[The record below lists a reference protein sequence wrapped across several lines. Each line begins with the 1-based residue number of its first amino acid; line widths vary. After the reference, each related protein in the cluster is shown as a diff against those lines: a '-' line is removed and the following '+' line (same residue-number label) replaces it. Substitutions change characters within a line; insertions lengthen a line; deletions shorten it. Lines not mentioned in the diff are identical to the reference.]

1 MENKIYQSISDFSP
15 TLQKWKGQKEKIVFT
30 NGCFD
35 ILHFGHIDYLKK
47 AVALG
52 TKLIVG
58 LNSDISVKNQNKS
71 ASRPLQNEMSR
82 SAIMASL
89 FFVDAVI
96 IFEEQTPIKLI
107 EAIVPDVLVKG
118 SDYKPENI
126 VGYDVV
132 KNNGGEIITIDFVA
146 GYSTSAIE
154 QKIINSHLNK

>member
-1 MENKIYQSISDFSP
+1 MENKIYASISDFSS
-15 TLQKWKGQKEKIVFT
+15 TLQKWKEQKEKIVFT

-47 AVALG
+47 AAGLG

-58 LNSDISVKNQNKS
+58 LNSDVSVKNQNKS
-71 ASRPLQNEMSR
+71 ASRPLQNELSR

-146 GYSTSAIE
+146 GYSTTAIE

>member
-1 MENKIYQSISDFSP
+1 MENKIYESISDFSP
-15 TLQKWKGQKEKIVFT
+15 TLHQWKENKEKIVFT

-47 AVALG
+47 ATALG

-58 LNSDISVKNQNKS
+58 LNSDSSVRDQNKR
-71 ASRPLQNEMSR
+71 ASRPLQNQLSR

-89 FFVDAVI
+89 YFVDAVI
-96 IFEEQTPIKLI
+96 IFEEQTPLKLI
-107 EAIVPDVLVKG
+107 EAIVPDILVKG

-132 KNNGGEIITIDFVA
+132 KNAGGNIITIDFVD
-146 GYSTSAIE
+146 GYSTTAIE
-154 QKIINSHLNK
+154 QKIIESHLNK